1 MIEIKRESYTLCLED
16 PTVYVDNE
24 ARGRSGHMTHA
35 MTKLNNGSY
44 INFNSNCSAE
54 RSGGHSTYGWLEYR
68 FSNDSGKTYSEVYEF
83 PYAKE
88 SFLSGTV
95 SISVE
100 KMVTCDNGRVIA
112 FCLRNYAY
120 EELCCEPWST
130 PTFVTSDDNC
140 KTWSEPKE
148 FIPYRGRIY
157 DAVYHKGAVY
167 VMIFCNEYFI
177 GNNED
182 HVHRIYKS
190 EDNGETFFELCTLP
204 ICGIGRSYCSLIFD
218 GNDRLHAYSY
228 NLHSE
233 FEMDHAISDDYGKT
247 WTLLEPCKLTYGAR
261 NPQTAILNGV
271 FILHGRACNGQGSP
285 AGFVIYTSL
294 DGHNWDDGY
303 LIDPK
308 PLSCFYSNNINLTDE
323 KGDFLLIQYSDS
335 YCDSARVNVN
345 HMNVRVIKN
354 D

>member
-16 PTVYVDNE
+16 PSVYVDNE

-68 FSNDSGKTYSEVYEF
+68 FSNDSGKTYSEAYEF

-148 FIPYRGRIY
+148 IADSSITPHIVTLKDDVLLVVYGRPGVHCKVSF
-157 DAVYHKGAVY
+157 DKG
-167 VMIFCNEYFI
+167 N
-177 GNNED
+177 
-182 HVHRIYKS
+182 
-190 EDNGETFFELCTLP
+190 
-204 ICGIGRSYCSLIFD
+204 
-218 GNDRLHAYSY
+218 
-228 NLHSE
+228 
-233 FEMDHAISDDYGKT
+233 T
-247 WTLLEPCKLTYGAR
+247 W
-261 NPQTAILNGV
+261 
-271 FILHGRACNGQGSP
+271 
-285 AGFVIYTSL
+285 
-294 DGHNWDDGY
+294 
-303 LIDPK
+303 
-308 PLSCFYSNNINLTDE
+308 
-323 KGDFLLIQYSDS
+323 SDS
-335 YCDSARVNVN
+335 YSIIGKTLTEERNSGKSDAESKYFDTSSYSNTFVEKISDNEVLVCYNNLKYPDKNGVNTKAVF
-345 HMNVRVIKN
+345 VKKISLI
-354 D
+354 